1 MEFTNV
7 LSPIK
12 IGSMEVRNRFMVAAM
27 GTGHGSLSGFVDEQW
42 YAYYEKRAEGGFGLI
57 TIESSAVNKN
67 GLNSNTQPGIWDDSF
82 AEQWIRVANLLHQHG
97 AKVSVQIND
106 SGRQNNPMLTDGTP
120 VSAPS
125 PIACPVFDVVPHELT
140 IEEIHESVERYVAAA
155 ERAKKWGLDAVEL
168 HCGHGFLIAQFLSP
182 MSNKRY
188 DEYGGDLEGR
198 SRFVCEIIKGIKER
212 CGKDF
217 PVIAK
222 ITGDEKMPGGLTIA
236 DTKVFARYMEEAG
249 LDAIGVTV
257 CAFPSLNWM
266 SAPGDIESGFN
277 ADNAKLVKESVSIPV
292 ITVNRVN
299 TPEIAEDI
307 IATGKADM
315 VDLGRGSLADP
326 EFPKKVAEG
335 RIDEISKCI
344 GCLQACLGNML
355 QNPPLPTSCLVNPI
369 TGHESEWKF
378 EKAET
383 EKKIFVIGGGPA
395 GLECAWL
402 LSKRGYD
409 VTIYEKSGYL
419 GGQYRVGA
427 YPPCKQ
433 SILTAIKFWI
443 TMNRKYGTKIIMNTE
458 VTPELIQEEK
468 PDVVVLATGGIPL
481 MPNIEGIDNANLL
494 KAIDVIAGNTV
505 AGRNN
510 LILGGGLV
518 GAECADFLREHNR
531 SSVIVDQ
538 LPDIALD
545 LYLGAREHLMNRLS
559 GVQRICNARI
569 TKIYE
574 DGIDYEID
582 GKPETIRG
590 FDNVI
595 LALGSRSYNPLEEKI
610 KDLVKEVYVI
620 GDAKKAGRTNNATND
635 AAELANRI

>member
-1 MEFTNV
+1 MEFKNV

-12 IGSMEVRNRFMVAAM
+12 IGTMEVKNRFMVAAM

-57 TIESSAVNKN
+57 TIESSSVNKN
-67 GLNSNTQPGIWDDSF
+67 GLNSNTQPGIWSDEF
-82 AEQWIRVANLLHQHG
+82 KEQWVRVAKILHQYG
-97 AKVSVQIND
+97 TKVSVQIND
-106 SGRQNNPMLTDGTP
+106 SGRQNNPLLTDGTP
-120 VSAPS
+120 VSGPS

-140 IEEIHESVERYVAAA
+140 TEEIQESIERYVSAAK
-155 ERAKKWGLDAVEL
+155 RAKDWGLDAVEL

-198 SRFVCEIIKGIKER
+198 CRFVCDIIRGIKER

-236 DTKVFARYMEEAG
+236 DTKIFAKYMEEAG

-266 SAPGDIESGFN
+266 SAPADIESGFN
-277 ADNAKLVKESVSIPV
+277 AENAKLVKESVSIPV

-355 QNPPLPTSCLVNPI
+355 QVPPLPTSCLVNPI
-369 TGHESEWKF
+369 TGHESEWKY
-378 EKAET
+378 EKAEVN
-383 EKKIFVIGGGPA
+383 KKIFVVGGGPA

-409 VTIYEKSGYL
+409 VTIYEKSKYL

-443 TMNRKYGTKIIMNTE
+443 TMNKKYGTKIVMNTE
-458 VTPELIQEEK
+458 VTPEMIQEEK

-481 MPNIEGIDNANLL
+481 LPKIEGIENENLL
-494 KAIDVIAGNTV
+494 KAIDVIAGDKV

-559 GVQRICNARI
+559 DVKRICNAKI

-574 DGIDYEID
+574 DGIDYEKD
-582 GKPETIRG
+582 GSVETLRG

-595 LALGSRSYNPLEEKI
+595 LALGAASYNPLEEKI
-610 KDLVKEVYVI
+610 EDFVKEVYVI
-620 GDAKKAGRTNNATND
+620 GDAKKAGRTNNATSE

>member
-1 MEFTNV
+1 MEFKNV

-12 IGSMEVRNRFMVAAM
+12 IGTMEVKNRFMVAAM

-57 TIESSAVNKN
+57 TIESSSVNKN
-67 GLNSNTQPGIWDDSF
+67 GLNSNTQPGIWSDEFKD
-82 AEQWIRVANLLHQHG
+82 QWVRVAKILHQYG

-106 SGRQNNPMLTDGTP
+106 SGRQNNPLLTDGTP
-120 VSAPS
+120 VSGPS

-140 IEEIHESVERYVAAA
+140 TEEIKESIERYVSAAK
-155 ERAKKWGLDAVEL
+155 RAKDWGLDAVEL

-198 SRFVCEIIKGIKER
+198 CRFVCDIIRGIKER

-236 DTKVFARYMEEAG
+236 DTKIFARYMEEAG

-266 SAPGDIESGFN
+266 SAPADIESGFN

-355 QNPPLPTSCLVNPI
+355 QVPPLPTSCLVNPI
-369 TGHESEWKF
+369 TGHESEWKY
-378 EKAET
+378 EKAEVN
-383 EKKIFVIGGGPA
+383 KKIFVVGGGPA

-409 VTIYEKSGYL
+409 VTIYEKSKYL

-433 SILTAIKFWI
+433 AILTAIKFWI
-443 TMNRKYGTKIIMNTE
+443 TMNKKYGTKIVMNCE
-458 VTPELIQEEK
+458 VTPEMIQEEK

-481 MPNIEGIDNANLL
+481 LPKIEGIENEKLL
-494 KAIDVIAGNTV
+494 KAIDVIAGDRV

-559 GVQRICNARI
+559 DVKRICNAKI

-574 DGIDYEID
+574 DGIDYEKD
-582 GKPETIRG
+582 GSVETLRG

-595 LALGSRSYNPLEEKI
+595 LALGAASYNPLEEKI

-620 GDAKKAGRTNNATND
+620 GDAKKAGRTNNATSE